1 MKKTFKLLVWIV
13 LGNFYLIAC
22 SSSKKVTSND
32 GYTPIVNEKNAKD
45 TLNGLENGYS
55 SKKKIELIDQKNITD
70 QDIKNIEEN
79 IKNDSVIESIDTTK
93 KNIGRA

>member
-22 SSSKKVTSND
+22 SSTKKVTTNE
-32 GYTPIVNEKNAKD
+32 GYTPIVNEKNDKD

-55 SKKKIELIDQKNITD
+55 SKKKIELIDQQNITH
-70 QDIKNIEEN
+70 IY
-79 IKNDSVIESIDTTK
+79 SVRNPNCQNHQANHFT
-93 KNIGRA
+93 